1 MNIRDTA
8 IGQLIRR
15 SKSLSPRRTCSH
27 ELTQGSSQRSSIPF
41 AKHQIPKE
49 AEERARGFLRETM
62 PHLAGRPFSF
72 ARICWCADTPNRAFL
87 ISKHPDYPSLVLGC
101 GASGHGFCHIPVI
114 GGL

>member
-1 MNIRDTA
+1 MNTPATA
-8 IGQLIRR
+8 IGQLILK
-15 SKSLSPRRTCSH
+15 SKLPSSLTTSCADIC
-27 ELTQGSSQRSSIPF
+27 SSQRSSVPF

-62 PHLAGRPFSF
+62 PHLADRPFSF

-87 ISKHPDYPSLVLGC
+87 ISKHPEYPSLVLGC